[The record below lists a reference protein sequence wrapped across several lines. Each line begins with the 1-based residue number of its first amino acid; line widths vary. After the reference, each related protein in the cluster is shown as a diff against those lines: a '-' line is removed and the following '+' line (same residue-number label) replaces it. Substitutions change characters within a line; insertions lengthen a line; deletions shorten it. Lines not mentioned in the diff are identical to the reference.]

1 MLTRLAATAPVGTAP
16 VTPKQRLVALLLTTM
31 LLAVAVLVWPATP
44 AHAACTDE
52 EWANAKDAASI
63 ANCVKQ
69 LSPANGS
76 TVCAEP
82 PAPGTPDSGMAG
94 WFVTRQ
100 PDRVGATGLYSDYGY
115 AGYSFIRYDVGCSPS
130 MANPGSEMA
139 TTIANGEM
147 MIATSIVG
155 ASNAFRERAWN
166 PATMWGWADPLV
178 DKATK
183 AVYNKVF
190 RVFGAITLVVVG
202 LYLIWRSRQS
212 DMSDAMTTAGWAVFV
227 MVVVT
232 ALFAYPVWASK
243 LADNTLI
250 QSLGVVHDA
259 IGPRAKDIPPD
270 RCRFAQPGPDYNPDA
285 CKDNRPPAVR
295 ASDTATD
302 GALYRNWLR
311 GILGSSTSKTAEKYG
326 LALYNAKSLSWDEV
340 ERIRANPSDTKVRQE
355 IISDKNNQWRQLAAQ
370 IQREDPEA
378 YEYLAGKKG
387 MEQVGAGAIAMI
399 AAFFF
404 SLFDIAASVLIILGF
419 LIFRWAVVAAPIV
432 GTIALLRP
440 ASGGLKRIGN
450 AVVAA
455 IFNIIVFGAGAAIYL
470 FAVDLIMTTPSLAG
484 WLQVLL
490 IALCG
495 VVGWMLLRPYR
506 RLTQLGGKDSMA
518 EVTAIGSWHRRF
530 FGDLKQVGLTA
541 AGTYLGD
548 VEALDEHEKKKQAQ
562 QRTETRRRIRPESE
576 PDRIPDPQGQPIT
589 VSRPPGDD
597 VRDEPADGGVPQQPP
612 AGDRRHETEHARMF
626 GDGQTVY
633 VDDDGVLYAEPET
646 INGQQVY
653 VVHRDHA
660 HH

>member
-1 MLTRLAATAPVGTAP
+1 MLTRLAANAPVGSGP
-16 VTPKQRLVALLLTTM
+16 VTGRQRLVALLLTAV
-31 LLAVAVLVWPATP
+31 LLGVATLVWPATP

-52 EWANAKDAASI
+52 EWKNAKDPASI

-69 LSPANGS
+69 LAPANGG
-76 TVCAEP
+76 TTCAEP
-82 PAPGTPDSGMAG
+82 PAPGAPDSGMAG
-94 WFVTRQ
+94 WFVTRPESSKKPGTQ
-100 PDRVGATGLYSDYGY
+100 GTYSTYGY
-115 AGYSFIRYDVGCSPS
+115 AGYTFDRYDVGCSPGI
-130 MANPGSEMA
+130 ANPGSTMA
-139 TTIANGEM
+139 TTVANGEM
-147 MIATSIVG
+147 MIATSIIG

-178 DKATK
+178 EKATK

-212 DMSDAMTTAGWAVFV
+212 DMSDALTTAGWAVFV
-227 MVVVT
+227 MVLVT

-243 LADNTLI
+243 LADGTLI

-259 IGPRAKDIPPD
+259 IGPPAKDISPCPP
-270 RCRFAQPGPDYNPDA
+270 RRPGEAPDLSR

-302 GALYRNWLR
+302 SVLYRNWLR
-311 GILGSSTSKTAEKYG
+311 GVLGSSTSKTATKYG
-326 LALYNAKSLSWDEV
+326 PALYDAKALTWEEL
-340 ERIRANPSDTKVRQE
+340 ERIRKNPSDTQVRQK
-355 IISDKNNQWRQLAAQ
+355 IISTKNNQWRQLAAQ
-370 IQREDPEA
+370 IQKEDPEA

-404 SLFDIAASVLIILGF
+404 SFFDIAASVLIILGF

-432 GTIALLRP
+432 GTIAIMRP
-440 ASGGLKRIGN
+440 AGGGLKRIGN

-455 IFNIIVFGAGAAIYL
+455 IFNIIVFGAGAAVYL

-484 WLQVLL
+484 WLQVVL

-518 EVTAIGSWHRRF
+518 EVTSIGSWHRRF
-530 FGDLKQVGLTA
+530 FGDLKQVALTA
-541 AGTYLGD
+541 GGTYLGD
-548 VEALDEHEKKKQAQ
+548 VEALDEHEKKKQKEQ
-562 QRTETRRRIRPESE
+562 QRAEAPRRHRPESE
-576 PDRIPDPQGQPIT
+576 PDRIPDAQPVT
-589 VSRPPGDD
+589 VSRPSDD
-597 VRDEPADGGVPQQPP
+597 VRDEPAPAPP
-612 AGDRRHETEHARMF
+612 AGERRHETEHARMF

-660 HH
+660 NH